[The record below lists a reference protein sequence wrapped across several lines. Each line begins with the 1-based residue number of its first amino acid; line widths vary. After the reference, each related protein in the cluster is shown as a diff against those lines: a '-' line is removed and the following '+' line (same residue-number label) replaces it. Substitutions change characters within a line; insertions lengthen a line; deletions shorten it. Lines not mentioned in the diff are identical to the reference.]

1 MLRAPDLM
9 DLKLSAVLV
18 VYLKLYDITS
28 VVLIIFYIPAGSNL
42 SCVLFVKYRIKNRL
56 VR

>member
-42 SCVLFVKYRIKNRL
+42 RCVLFVQDWIKK
-56 VR
+56 